1 MTVRTSTAARA
12 GGIWQVAK
20 PQVRN
25 VVRSRWLLCYVAF
38 FLLSTE
44 GLLRFTG
51 GDARTLLSLAN
62 VVLFVVPLVTV
73 VYGTIYLYNSREF
86 IELLLAQPLERRTV
100 FAGLYLGLA
109 IPLTAALVA
118 GVSFPFAVRGIA
130 VEGQMPLA
138 TMLVGGGALTL
149 IFTGIAFC
157 IALRFEDRLTGLGAG
172 MAIWMLLAFVY
183 DGVMLFVVAL
193 LSDSSIEKSLL
204 AASLA
209 NPIDLVRIA
218 LLLQFDISAL
228 MGYTGAVFTRFFS
241 GATGLTVIAV
251 ALTTWIAAPLAAGFL
266 AFNRKDF

>member
-118 GVSFPFAVRGIA
+118 GVSFPFAVRGIG

-251 ALTTWIAAPLAAGFL
+251 ALTTWIAAPLAAGFV
-266 AFNRKDF
+266 AFSRKDF